1 MREGRKGRGSSSVD
15 TYFMDRIEDHIG
27 VVDKVAGGGDL
38 SGCKAA
44 RLRQAHHEPTRV
56 LHADASDKVVVEIA
70 VEQDVLHK
78 LASGVGSDLSTVI
91 GVAERG
97 AA

>member
-1 MREGRKGRGSSSVD
+1 MLGVQYYVR
-15 TYFMDRIEDHIG
+15 

-38 SGCKAA
+38 SGREAP
-44 RLRQAHHEPTRV
+44 RLRQAHHEPTGV
-56 LHADASDKVVVEIA
+56 LHADATRKVVVEIS

-78 LASGVGSDLSTVI
+78 LASGVGSDLSTVV